1 MREAAAGLVN
11 VHGIVW
17 AQSAVPDSGNK
28 VPGMQLALGW
38 EPPRQVQGEAQAAV
52 PGQAKR
58 NDAGNAIQKV
68 SVILLRLGGR
78 SGSNPR
84 ARAVC
89 SIIR

>member
-38 EPPRQVQGEAQAAV
+38 EPRVKFK
-52 PGQAKR
+52 AKR
-58 NDAGNAIQKV
+58 KPPFKGRRNATTPATPF
-68 SVILLRLGGR
+68 RR
-78 SGSNPR
+78 FR
-84 ARAVC
+84 
-89 SIIR
+89 